1 MDWRECLKQRIAK
14 ETKEDKNM
22 IISLLETAEIKFNST
37 DSLADEFLISKI
49 SLLYD
54 SLREILEAL
63 PIKKGF
69 KIYNHECYTAF
80 LKEILNLSREADIF
94 DNLRKT
100 RNAVNYYGKKL
111 EKEEAEVVVEQLK
124 NLILKFKKMMK

>member
-1 MDWRECLKQRIAK
+1 MDWKECLKQRTVK
-14 ETKEDKNM
+14 ETKEDKNL
-22 IISLLETAEIKFNST
+22 IKSLLETSEIKLKSA
-37 DSLADEFLISKI
+37 DSLSEEFFISKI

-63 PIKKGF
+63 AIKKGF
-69 KIYNHECYTAF
+69 KIYNHECYVAF

-100 RNAVNYYGKKL
+100 RNAINYYGKKL
-111 EKEEAEVVVEQLK
+111 EKEEADAVIEQLK
-124 NLILKFKKMMK
+124 NMISKFRRMTK